1 MSFTRWLLNMVSGQ
15 KTQLTEV
22 TPQVQSKKKVFC
34 HTHVIKFKPF
44 RFVSC
49 RKDYFCWKKPK
60 YISVSFFLLIYGPSA
75 KLTKINGEYF
85 YNDTL
90 TCKKSYTSRKR
101 MYHLARV
108 GELNVLLRPNLSGFI
123 SASSFQN
130 SVQFSIFHGGHFCMA
145 MWTTR
150 HQPNLQKLFQE
161 SRRHVLNFLS
171 YIVFLHVSSLTV
183 LLKSLSAFIN
193 LLCFSWQL
201 WILTTERFP
210 PTFPHASQ
218 QSTKITKRESKS
230 RH

>member
-60 YISVSFFLLIYGPSA
+60 YISVSFFLLIYGPRA

-123 SASSFQN
+123 SASSFQKIQSSFQYSMVVTSAWPCEQRDINPIYKNCSKN
-130 SVQFSIFHGGHFCMA
+130 SADTSSISSAISCSY
-145 MWTTR
+145 T
-150 HQPNLQKLFQE
+150 
-161 SRRHVLNFLS
+161 FL
-171 YIVFLHVSSLTV
+171 V
-183 LLKSLSAFIN
+183 
-193 LLCFSWQL
+193 
-201 WILTTERFP
+201 
-210 PTFPHASQ
+210 
-218 QSTKITKRESKS
+218 
-230 RH
+230 